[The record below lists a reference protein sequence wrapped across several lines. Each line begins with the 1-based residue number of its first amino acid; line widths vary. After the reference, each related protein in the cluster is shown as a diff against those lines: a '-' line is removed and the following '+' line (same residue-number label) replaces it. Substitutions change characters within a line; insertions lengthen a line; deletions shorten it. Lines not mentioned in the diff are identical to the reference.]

1 MDIKNFYL
9 EKPFF
14 CYISELKK
22 LTIEPVPVNLE
33 HLDVS

>member
-1 MDIKNFYL
+1 MENNIHFEKTICYL
-9 EKPFF
+9 A
-14 CYISELKK
+14 ELKK

>member
-1 MDIKNFYL
+1 MDIKIFYL
-9 EKPFF
+9 RKPF
-14 CYISELKK
+14 CHIAELKK

>member
-9 EKPFF
+9 RKLF
-14 CYISELKK
+14 CYITELKK